1 MKSFMGSELDAYVE
15 AHTRARGPLFD
26 ELKKTT
32 YERMKSPGMQVG
44 RVEGALLALV
54 VKIARARRVLEIGT
68 FTGYSALAMAE
79 ALPDDGKLVT
89 CDIDPEA
96 VAIARSFW
104 DRSGHGHK
112 IEARLGDALDTV
124 RGLDASVTFDL
135 AFVDADKARYSDY
148 YEAILPRLVPGGV
161 LLADNTLWSGAVL
174 DPKTEDDRAIAAFND
189 RVTADPRVENVLLPV
204 RDGVMLV
211 RKL

>member
-15 AHTRARGPLFD
+15 AHSRPRGPLFD
-26 ELKKTT
+26 ELRKIT
-32 YERMKSPGMQVG
+32 YERMQSPGMQVG

-68 FTGYSALAMAE
+68 FTGYSSLAMAE

-112 IEARLGDALDTV
+112 IESRLGDALETV
-124 RGLDASVTFDL
+124 RGFDASVTFDL
-135 AFVDADKARYSDY
+135 AFVDADKARYCDY
-148 YEAILPRLVPGGV
+148 YEAILPRLGPGGLV
-161 LLADNTLWSGAVL
+161 LADNTLWSGAVL
-174 DPKTEDDRAIAAFND
+174 DPKTDDDRGIVAFND
-189 RVTADPRVENVLLPV
+189 RVTNDPRVENVLLPV